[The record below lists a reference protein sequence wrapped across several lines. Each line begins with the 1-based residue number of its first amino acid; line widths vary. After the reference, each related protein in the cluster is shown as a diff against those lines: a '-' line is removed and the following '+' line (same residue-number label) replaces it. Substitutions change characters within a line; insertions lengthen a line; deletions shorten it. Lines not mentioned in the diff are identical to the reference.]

1 MADTTWITPA
11 AAERLVA
18 SYVEA
23 DSIISVEA
31 MFQLSAWII
40 HEQLSTLALEATRWE
55 DKPAAVKQTE
65 NNGNGKPAA
74 QQAPAPPSASEDGS
88 AGPLVAYRVNPTY
101 RPVSAEQLPIHKI
114 TVTNYVLTPRDWHAI
129 NNSEADQTTMW
140 ASSEITHTLA
150 DQRHPHARVTY
161 SGIRMSR
168 EDIENRIA
176 IAGWPEPIAKPAVS
190 AKQPEAQGAV
200 SAPIPTAPAI
210 KSGRKPHPFWE
221 PLLIEMARQLY
232 EGELNPEAQVD
243 IEKAMHD
250 WLVANSHEA
259 GETAVRERASRLWA
273 VTRPAGR

>member
-23 DSIISVEA
+23 DSILSVEA

-40 HEQLSTLALEATRWE
+40 HEQLSTLSLEATRWE

-65 NNGNGKPAA
+65 NNGTGKPAA
-74 QQAPAPPSASEDGS
+74 QQAPAPPFASEDGTDS
-88 AGPLVAYRVNPTY
+88 PLVAYRVNPTY
-101 RPVSAEQLPIHKI
+101 RPVSAEQLPLQKN
-114 TVTNYVLTPRDWHAI
+114 TVTNYVLTPPDWHAI
-129 NNSEADQTTMW
+129 NTSEADLATMW
-140 ASSEITHTLA
+140 MSSEITHPLA

-176 IAGWPEPIAKPAVS
+176 IAGWSEPTAKPAAS
-190 AKQPEAQGAV
+190 SMQQGAV
-200 SAPIPTAPAI
+200 SGPIPAAPAT
-210 KSGRKPHPFWE
+210 KGGRKPHAFWE

-232 EGELNPEAQVD
+232 VGDLAPKAQVD

-259 GETAVRERASRLWA
+259 GETAVRERASRLW
-273 VTRPAGR
+273 GSIQ

>member
-23 DSIISVEA
+23 DSIVSVEA

-40 HEQLSTLALEATRWE
+40 HEQLSTLSLEATRWE
-55 DKPAAVKQTE
+55 DKPAAIKQTE
-65 NNGNGKPAA
+65 NNGTGKPEA

-88 AGPLVAYRVNPTY
+88 ASPLVAYRVNPTY
-101 RPVSAEQLPIHKI
+101 RPVSAEQLPLHKI
-114 TVTNYVLTPRDWHAI
+114 RVTNYVLTPRDWHAI
-129 NNSEADQTTMW
+129 NTSEADQTTMW

-176 IAGWPEPIAKPAVS
+176 IAGWPEPTPQSAVS
-190 AKQPEAQGAV
+190 VGQPDAQGA
-200 SAPIPTAPAI
+200 APATPTPAPPAT
-210 KSGRKPHPFWE
+210 KGGRKPHAFWE
-221 PLLIEMARQLY
+221 PLLVEMARQLY
-232 EGELNPEAQVD
+232 VGDLDPKAQAD

-250 WLVANSHEA
+250 WLVANSYEA

-273 VTRPAGR
+273 EIR